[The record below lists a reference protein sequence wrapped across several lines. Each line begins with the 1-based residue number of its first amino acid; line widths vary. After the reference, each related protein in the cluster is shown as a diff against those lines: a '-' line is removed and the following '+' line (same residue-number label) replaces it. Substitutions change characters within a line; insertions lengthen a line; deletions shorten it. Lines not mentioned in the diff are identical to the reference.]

1 MAEFTDDAGGL
12 LQPQLVSP
20 ARASEG
26 WRSAG
31 VAVYD
36 ARQEQLMLLMLAA
49 WG

>member
-1 MAEFTDDAGGL
+1 ML
-12 LQPQLVSP
+12 LML
-20 ARASEG
+20 AAWG

-49 WG
+49 RG